1 MLDIRFIRENPDRV
15 QEAAAQKGYQVDIEE
30 LLRVD
35 ESRRELQQ
43 KADELRTRRNEI
55 ATQMKGGKPS
65 AELVEEGKRL
75 KVELSEVEDRLHVVD
90 ESFITMLKAIPNVPL
105 PEVPIG
111 VSEAENVE
119 IRTWG
124 ERPSFDFPIKN
135 FVSQRG
141 AGRQARCQDRWC
153 ALCVYHGRPSATRNG
168 SMAFCNGY
176 PD

>member
-90 ESFITMLKAIPNVPL
+90 ESFITGLL
-105 PEVPIG
+105 YT
-111 VSEAENVE
+111 S
-119 IRTWG
+119 
-124 ERPSFDFPIKN
+124 
-135 FVSQRG
+135 
-141 AGRQARCQDRWC
+141 RC
-153 ALCVYHGRPSATRNG
+153 V
-168 SMAFCNGY
+168 
-176 PD
+176 

>member
-43 KADELRTRRNEI
+43 KADERRTRRNEI

-75 KVELSEVEDRLHVVD
+75 KVELSEVE
-90 ESFITMLKAIPNVPL
+90 
-105 PEVPIG
+105 
-111 VSEAENVE
+111 
-119 IRTWG
+119 
-124 ERPSFDFPIKN
+124 
-135 FVSQRG
+135 
-141 AGRQARCQDRWC
+141 RC
-153 ALCVYHGRPSATRNG
+153 V
-168 SMAFCNGY
+168 
-176 PD
+176 